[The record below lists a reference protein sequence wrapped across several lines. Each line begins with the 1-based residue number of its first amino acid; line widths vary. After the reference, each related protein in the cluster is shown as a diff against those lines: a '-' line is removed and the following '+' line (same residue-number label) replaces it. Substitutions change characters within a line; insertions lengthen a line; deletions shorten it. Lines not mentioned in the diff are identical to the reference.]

1 MKRSPARSRRTDRC
15 QGLGSSSRDFR
26 TVPSSALWDI
36 QRYDSARMKP
46 APSVPGDT
54 EAERMKN
61 AVRMMFSVSKDAYL
75 KEEARLKRA
84 RSRKRAKKPA

>member
-1 MKRSPARSRRTDRC
+1 MYIRQANGVTGHYPRLRVCGKLAHR
-15 QGLGSSSRDFR
+15 
-26 TVPSSALWDI
+26 V
-36 QRYDSARMKP
+36 YDGTRMKP

-61 AVRMMFSVSKDAYL
+61 AVRIMFSVPKDAYL

-84 RSRKRAKKPA
+84 RSRKLAKKTT